1 MVLRWFNPRHKNLQG
16 SSKRH
21 FRDWCLCW
29 KSKQP
34 ELKGYKFFHK
44 SGDFPCFVTKK
55 IEGRS
60 KWLLGNIPQ
69 SELKELNN
77 IAITKF
83 FSFHSILGIYFCIT
97 VLPQQPKTTQIYRLT
112 VSVGQESRHGLARSL
127 LQSLSESTINVS
139 GQGLSQGWSQKVLL
153 TGVVVTSTFNWGRII
168 CKTTQS
174 FLTRFI
180 SSKAVGPGPQLLAGS
195 WPEANPPWW
204 HSPSEQACEKS
215 LREAI
220 SKSEVTVSSNLI
232 TKVTSHYF
240 AILYSLGPA
249 YTPAWGISWG
259 CEYLDT
265 RISGNHLRTVYHN
278 ESVKKNKIK
287 WTRIVQ
293 EPKLKWWDK
302 EKKCGNL

>member
-1 MVLRWFNPRHKNLQG
+1 M
-16 SSKRH
+16 
-21 FRDWCLCW
+21 
-29 KSKQP
+29 
-34 ELKGYKFFHK
+34 
-44 SGDFPCFVTKK
+44 
-55 IEGRS
+55 
-60 KWLLGNIPQ
+60 
-69 SELKELNN
+69 
-77 IAITKF
+77 
-83 FSFHSILGIYFCIT
+83 
-97 VLPQQPKTTQIYRLT
+97 
-112 VSVGQESRHGLARSL
+112 
-127 LQSLSESTINVS
+127 
-139 GQGLSQGWSQKVLL
+139 LL

-265 RISGNHLRTVYHN
+265 RISGNRLRTVYHN
-278 ESVKKNKIK
+278 ESVKKKKKLNG
-287 WTRIVQ
+287 Q
-293 EPKLKWWDK
+293 ELCK
-302 EKKCGNL
+302 NLNLSDEIRKRNLEIYNWGSETQKG